1 MTELV
6 LASASRARQSMLS
19 AAGVPFSVDVAA
31 IDEEAAKESLKGER
45 AAPRAVAE
53 TLAELKARRVGQRR
67 PGALVLGCDQVL
79 ALGTESGAAIFD
91 KPADRDAAAAQ
102 LRALSGRRHVL
113 VSAAVVV
120 RDGRLLWHHA
130 DMAELTMRPLS
141 DSFIDGYLQAAG
153 DDVLH
158 SVGAYQLEGR
168 GAQLFSNV
176 RGDFFTVLGLPLLPL
191 LGFLREH
198 GVVPT

>member
-6 LASASRARQSMLS
+6 LASASRARQSMLK

-31 IDEEAAKESLKGER
+31 IDEAAAKDSLKGER
-45 AAPRAVAE
+45 APPRAVAE

-67 PGALVLGCDQVL
+67 PDALVLGCDQVL
-79 ALGTESGAAIFD
+79 SLGTEAGAAIFD
-91 KPADRDAAAAQ
+91 KPADRAAAAAQ
-102 LRALSGRRHVL
+102 LRALSGQRHIL
-113 VSAAVVV
+113 ISAAVVV
-120 RDGRLLWHHA
+120 REGRLLWHHA

-141 DSFIDGYLQAAG
+141 DDFIDGYLQSAG

-158 SVGAYQLEGR
+158 SVGAYQLEGL
-168 GAQLFSNV
+168 GAQLFSAV
-176 RGDFFTVLGLPLLPL
+176 RGDFFTILGLPLLPL

>member
-6 LASASRARQSMLS
+6 LASASRARQSMLK
-19 AAGVPFSVDVAA
+19 AAGIGFSVDVAA

-67 PGALVLGCDQVL
+67 PDALVLGCDQVL
-79 ALGTESGAAIFD
+79 ALGTESGSAIFD
-91 KPADRDAAAAQ
+91 KPADRAAAAAQ

-141 DSFIDGYLQAAG
+141 DEFIDGYLLAAG

>member
-19 AAGVPFSVDVAA
+19 AAGVRFSIDVAA
-31 IDEEAAKESLKGER
+31 VDEEAAKESLKGER

-67 PGALVLGCDQVL
+67 PDSLVLGCDQVL
-79 ALGTESGAAIFD
+79 ALGTASGDAIFD
-91 KPADRDAAAAQ
+91 KPVNRDAAAAQ

-120 RDGRLLWHHA
+120 RYGRLLWHHA

-141 DSFIDGYLQAAG
+141 DEFIDGYLRAAG

-158 SVGAYQLEGR
+158 SVGAYQLEGL

>member
-6 LASASRARQSMLS
+6 
-19 AAGVPFSVDVAA
+19 D
-31 IDEEAAKESLKGER
+31 
-45 AAPRAVAE
+45 
-53 TLAELKARRVGQRR
+53 
-67 PGALVLGCDQVL
+67 ALVLGCDQVL
-79 ALGTESGAAIFD
+79 ALGTESGSAIFD
-91 KPADRDAAAAQ
+91 KPADRAAAAAQ
-102 LRALSGRRHVL
+102 LRDLAGRRHVL

-120 RDGRLLWHHA
+120 RDGQLLWHHA

-141 DSFIDGYLQAAG
+141 DEFIDGYLQAAG

-158 SVGAYQLEGR
+158 SVGAYQLEGL
-168 GAQLFSNV
+168 GAQLFSQV
-176 RGDFFTVLGLPLLPL
+176 RGDFFTILGLPLLPL

>member
-1 MTELV
+1 
-6 LASASRARQSMLS
+6 
-19 AAGVPFSVDVAA
+19 
-31 IDEEAAKESLKGER
+31 
-45 AAPRAVAE
+45 
-53 TLAELKARRVGQRR
+53 
-67 PGALVLGCDQVL
+67 
-79 ALGTESGAAIFD
+79 
-91 KPADRDAAAAQ
+91 
-102 LRALSGRRHVL
+102 
-113 VSAAVVV
+113 
-120 RDGRLLWHHA
+120 
-130 DMAELTMRPLS
+130 MAELTMRPLS

-158 SVGAYQLEGR
+158 SVGAYRLEGL